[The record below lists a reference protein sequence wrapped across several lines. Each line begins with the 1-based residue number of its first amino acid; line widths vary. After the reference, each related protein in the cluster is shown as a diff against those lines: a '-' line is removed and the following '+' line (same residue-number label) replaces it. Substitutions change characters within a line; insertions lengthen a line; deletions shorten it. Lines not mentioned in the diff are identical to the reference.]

1 MSISSSS
8 LIDNRS
14 DPYPS
19 GGGPSVV
26 QRPEPEPARYWHG
39 GGAVAWQAFSKAKG
53 NRQGFALWRFSCVW
67 GVSQLSK
74 NFFERCLVRRGN

>member
-26 QRPEPEPARYWHG
+26 HVP
-39 GGAVAWQAFSKAKG
+39 SL
-53 NRQGFALWRFSCVW
+53 N
-67 GVSQLSK
+67 
-74 NFFERCLVRRGN
+74 RRGIGMVEAQRRGKPLARQREPSGLYLSGGSLASGG